1 MTEETKISLKTLK
14 DVVSLSNRLYR
25 AYEDKLSDS
34 TKECLKDVANDL
46 TLNVKEN
53 IINIIRDELDNE
65 GIQ

>member
-1 MTEETKISLKTLK
+1 MTEETKISLKALK